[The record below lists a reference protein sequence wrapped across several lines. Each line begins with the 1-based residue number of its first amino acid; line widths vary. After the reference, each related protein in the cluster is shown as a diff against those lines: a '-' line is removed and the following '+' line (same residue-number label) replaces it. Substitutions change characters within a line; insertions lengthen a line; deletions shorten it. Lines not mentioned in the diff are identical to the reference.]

1 MSFESLSMH
10 KLTVRSMMINTPP
23 LRSKHQQLAIWFAWF
38 LLLLASFSVQAVAEC
53 EPRACQ
59 QSSAGEFEMGMPDG
73 SQRRALL
80 LNTQVLGD
88 ISGMVASI
96 NVMQSFKNDTDQ
108 WISGRYVFPLPQ
120 GAAIDSL
127 KIQIGDRLI
136 NGIVQ
141 EKKQAHKTFQDAK
154 KAGKKAGLLKQHRPN
169 LFSVSVASIAPHE
182 TIAVHIHYIDS
193 VQYQNQAFSMR
204 FPTTL
209 TPRYIPGS
217 PLAIELA
224 PSAHQAPSVYQKTSA
239 YMDTNAHA
247 DRGNFIGDNTTSEVA
262 INPETGWGTNTDQVI
277 DAADITPPQTQLQ
290 PSQALNLFN
299 FKLSIEAGL
308 ALSSVTSSSHA
319 ITKNFSTT
327 TNGKDLVE
335 VSLANSVEPM
345 DTDLVLQWQAN
356 IGSAPQAALF
366 KQSHTPSATP
376 TETNYYSMLMV
387 TPPAAGV
394 SQNLPRDITF
404 IIDSSG
410 SMAGTSMQ
418 QAKQSLLQGLQYLS
432 TYDKFNVVDFDSQY
446 RPLFNQSL
454 AASVHNLERAES
466 MINQLSA
473 DGGTEILDALDFAL
487 SQAVDESYLRQII
500 FITDGSIGNET
511 ELFELINRKLG
522 NARLFTIGIGSAP
535 NTHFMSKAAKFGRG
549 SFTYVSD
556 LNQVNA
562 LIQALF
568 DKINQPR
575 LRNIKIDWPIA
586 VEQYPERVPDLYA
599 GEPILVIAKSNQA
612 IDIVAVSGQLLDRQ
626 WQQTVS
632 NLSSGIAKIQ
642 SKNLNTLW
650 ARHKIQTLTEEL
662 HSPASNQVA
671 IDKIKD
677 DITELGI
684 AHQLITKFTSFVAV
698 EQIISRPQGA
708 TDKHHNVANLM
719 PKGSSMAAPST
730 ATAGDLYLILGSF
743 LLLFAWFVLIA
754 QTKTSKKYQQTIR
767 GLLRAY

>member
-1 MSFESLSMH
+1 
-10 KLTVRSMMINTPP
+10 MINTVH
-23 LRSKHQQLAIWFAWF
+23 SKHQQLAIWFAGF
-38 LLLLASFSVQAVAEC
+38 LWLLSASSVQALAEC

-59 QSSAGEFEMGMPDG
+59 QSSVGEFEMGMPDG

-96 NVMQSFKNDTDQ
+96 NVIQSFKNHTDQ

-141 EKKQAHKTFQDAK
+141 EKKQAQKTFQSAK
-154 KAGKKAGLLKQHRPN
+154 KAGKKAGLLRQHRPN
-169 LFSVSVASIAPHE
+169 LFSVSVANIAPYE
-182 TIAVHIHYIDS
+182 TIAVHIHYVDS
-193 VQYQNQAFSMR
+193 VQYQNQTFSMR

-209 TPRYIPGS
+209 TPRYIRGA
-217 PLAIELA
+217 PLAIEPA
-224 PSAHQAPSVYQKTSA
+224 PSAYQEPSA

-247 DRGNFIGDNTTSEVA
+247 DRNNFISDNTTSEVA
-262 INPETGWGTNTDQVI
+262 INSETGWANNTDRVN
-277 DAADITPPQTQLQ
+277 DAADITPPQTELQ
-290 PSQALNLFN
+290 PSQAINLFS

-308 ALSSVTSSSHA
+308 ALSSVTSSSHT
-319 ITKNFSTT
+319 IKNNFSTT
-327 TNGKDLVE
+327 ANGKDLVE

-345 DTDLVLQWQAN
+345 DSDLVLQWQAN

-376 TETNYYSMLMV
+376 TKTNYYSMLMV

-410 SMAGTSMQ
+410 SMAGASMQ
-418 QAKQSLLQGLQYLS
+418 QAKQSLIQGLQYLS
-432 TYDKFNVVDFDSQY
+432 SYDKFNVVDFDSQY

-454 AASVHNLERAES
+454 TASVHNLERAES

-487 SQAVDESYLRQII
+487 SQAVEESYLRQII
-500 FITDGSIGNET
+500 FITDGSIGNEA

-556 LNQVNA
+556 LNQVNT

-568 DKINQPR
+568 NKINQPK

-599 GEPILVIAKSNQA
+599 GEPILVLAKSNQA
-612 IDIVAVSGQLLDRQ
+612 IDSVVVSGQLLDRQ
-626 WQQTVS
+626 WQQTIS
-632 NLSSGIAKIQ
+632 NPSSAADPAQ

-662 HSPASNQVA
+662 YSPASNQSA
-671 IDKIKD
+671 IEKIKN
-677 DITELGI
+677 DITQLGI

-708 TDKHHNVANLM
+708 TDKHQNVANLM
-719 PKGSSMAAPST
+719 PKGGSMAAPST
-730 ATAGDLYLILGSF
+730 ATARDLYLILGS
-743 LLLFAWFVLIA
+743 LLLLLAWFVLMN
-754 QTKTSKKYQQTIR
+754 QTKTSKKCKQTIR